1 MLKDKN
7 KNFLVAI
14 KKKGKRKSRN
24 RTVQSRQSIKNK
36 T

>member
-14 KKKGKRKSRN
+14 KKRKKKIKKQNS
-24 RTVQSRQSIKNK
+24 TVEIIN
-36 T
+36 